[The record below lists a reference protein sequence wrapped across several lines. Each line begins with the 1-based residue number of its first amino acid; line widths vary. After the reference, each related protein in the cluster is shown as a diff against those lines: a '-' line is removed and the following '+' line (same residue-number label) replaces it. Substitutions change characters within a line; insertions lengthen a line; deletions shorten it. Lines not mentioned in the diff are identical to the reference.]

1 MASGTVAAFEDSL
14 DGLDVGWTHTD
25 PDGFEATIAE
35 LSREPIVGVPLPFA
49 GASFPDG
56 VETDP
61 TPAELEAAATGVT
74 AASIGI
80 AEYGSVVI
88 RSTSEPTEQVSLF
101 CDLHVAVLRESDV
114 VPGMA
119 EAFEWFGPELRGD
132 RASAIIATGPSA
144 TADMGALVRGAHGP
158 SEVHVVILEDAGDDA
173 VAGDDAEGGDAE
185 GDDE

>member
-14 DGLDVGWTHTD
+14 NGLDVGWTHTD
-25 PDGFEATIAE
+25 PEGFEDALAE
-35 LSREPIVGVPLPFA
+35 LSREPVVGAPLPFE
-49 GASFPDG
+49 GVSLPEG

-74 AASIGI
+74 AASVGI
-80 AEYGSVVI
+80 AAYGSVVL
-88 RSTSEPTEQVSLF
+88 RSTAGPTEQVSLF
-101 CDLHVAVLRESDV
+101 CDLHVAVLRESNI

-119 EAFEWFGPELRGD
+119 EAFEWFGPELREE

-158 SEVHVVILEDAGDDA
+158 SEVHVMILKDGES
-173 VAGDDAEGGDAE
+173 VADGDADSE